1 MKRKIESKLIS
12 WKEGEDRKPLL
23 VYGARQVGKTYSI
36 VDFGKKHYSD
46 IVYFNF
52 EGNSPLR
59 EVFDR
64 DLDPHRI
71 WTALEALSS
80 HKIYPEN
87 TLIVFD
93 EIQECEKA
101 LTSLK
106 YFCEEAPEYH
116 IIAAGSLLGLAIN
129 RGQYSFPVGKV
140 NMLTMY
146 PLDFEEFLMAI
157 DCNNLIEMVKNAYE
171 NNLPLDNPIH
181 TKMLDYYYQY
191 LAIGGMPAAVNAYI
205 TKSDFDFVRIAQNE
219 IQSSY
224 YGDMTKYTN
233 VKESNKIVATYR
245 SIPSQLAKENK
256 KFQYKLI
263 GSGAR
268 ASTYESSI
276 DWLVTAGI
284 VYKCNKTKSG
294 LMPLKINED
303 LLSYKI
309 YMSDIGLLSSSLGLN
324 ISNILSNN
332 ISSEAKG
339 ALSENYVM
347 QQLTALGF
355 VPYYWE
361 SDGKAEVDFVIQ
373 TETNV
378 IPVECKYADNVQSK
392 SLNVFVNKY
401 NPEYSIRVSSKNF
414 GFENNIKS
422 VPLYAVFCLTE
433 DNE

>member
-1 MKRKIESKLIS
+1 MKRKIEFKLIS
-12 WKEGEDRKPLL
+12 WKESKDRKPLL

-52 EGNSPLR
+52 EVNSPLR

-71 WTALEALSS
+71 LTALEALSG

-157 DCNNLIEMVKNAYE
+157 DCDNLIKMVKNAYE

-205 TKSDFDFVRIAQNE
+205 TKNDFDFVRIAQNE

-245 SIPSQLAKENK
+245 SIPSQLAKDNK

-324 ISNILSNN
+324 ISNILS
-332 ISSEAKG
+332 
-339 ALSENYVM
+339 Y
-347 QQLTALGF
+347 
-355 VPYYWE
+355 
-361 SDGKAEVDFVIQ
+361 
-373 TETNV
+373 
-378 IPVECKYADNVQSK
+378 
-392 SLNVFVNKY
+392 
-401 NPEYSIRVSSKNF
+401 R
-414 GFENNIKS
+414 
-422 VPLYAVFCLTE
+422 
-433 DNE
+433 